1 MKRAKGVIFL
11 GLTMSLILAACAS
24 QLGTP
29 ETSAVNPESSPT
41 AGEITEAGKTIE
53 ETDPPLPTEVP
64 ATATPHQPEDQPT
77 PSESKDYQI
86 ITLLPPDAI
95 PAIDNPVFLTVEEAD
110 AEYAPDE
117 EVLGVVFDGEARA
130 YSVPLLSSHE
140 IVNDTVAG
148 RKIAVTW

>member
-1 MKRAKGVIFL
+1 MKGIIRLAAL
-11 GLTMSLILAACAS
+11 GMTLSLILAACAS

-29 ETSAVNPESSPT
+29 DNSSSSPES
-41 AGEITEAGKTIE
+41 
-53 ETDPPLPTEVP
+53 PPLSSPDVPDTSNTRGSGSGTDDTES
-64 ATATPHQPEDQPT
+64 ATSNQ
-77 PSESKDYQI
+77 SESDTTPRESRDYQI

-95 PAIDNPVFLTVEEAD
+95 PSIDDPIFLSAEEAD
-110 AEYAPDE
+110 KEYAPDE
-117 EVLGVVFDGEARA
+117 EVLGVFFDGEARA

>member
-1 MKRAKGVIFL
+1 MKRAMRVVTL
-11 GLTMSLILAACAS
+11 GLTLSLILAACAS

-29 ETSAVNPESSPT
+29 ETITVSSENP
-41 AGEITEAGKTIE
+41 
-53 ETDPPLPTEVP
+53 P
-64 ATATPHQPEDQPT
+64 ATDASEPSSATEDPDTATSDQSEEGST
-77 PSESKDYQI
+77 PRESRDYQI

-95 PAIDNPVFLTVEEAD
+95 PSIDDPVFLTVEEAD

>member
-1 MKRAKGVIFL
+1 MKLAIRIAAL
-11 GLTMSLILAACAS
+11 GLALSLILTACAS

-29 ETSAVNPESSPT
+29 DTQDTDLESP
-41 AGEITEAGKTIE
+41 
-53 ETDPPLPTEVP
+53 P
-64 ATATPHQPEDQPT
+64 ATNTTAPDTKEPSQSVAGSDGSEQDTSEQPEASIPT
-77 PSESKDYQI
+77 REPRDYQI
-86 ITLLPPDAI
+86 VTLLPPDAI
-95 PAIDNPVFLTVEEAD
+95 PSIDNPVFLTVEEAD
-110 AEYAPDE
+110 NEYQPDE

>member
-1 MKRAKGVIFL
+1 MKEIIRLAAL
-11 GLTMSLILAACAS
+11 GLTLSLILAACAS

-29 ETSAVNPESSPT
+29 NTGSNSSESPPSTSTDVPDTSTTRQPDSGPGATES
-41 AGEITEAGKTIE
+41 
-53 ETDPPLPTEVP
+53 
-64 ATATPHQPEDQPT
+64 ATPGL
-77 PSESKDYQI
+77 SESDTAPRESRVYEI

-95 PAIDNPVFLTVEEAD
+95 PSIDDPVFLSVEEAD
-110 AEYAPDE
+110 KEYAPAE
-117 EVLGVVFDGEARA
+117 EILGVVFDGEARA

>member
-1 MKRAKGVIFL
+1 MKRVMRLAAL
-11 GLTMSLILAACAS
+11 GLTLSLILAACAS

-29 ETSAVNPESSPT
+29 DTSTVSSESPLASN
-41 AGEITEAGKTIE
+41 
-53 ETDPPLPTEVP
+53 TDAPDTTDTSEPSSGSEGSD
-64 ATATPHQPEDQPT
+64 TATSDQTEGGSAPR
-77 PSESKDYQI
+77 ESRDYQI

-95 PAIDNPVFLTVEEAD
+95 PSIDDPVFLTVEEAD
-110 AEYAPDE
+110 NEYAPDE